1 MTRHMDITSPA
12 QSLPVYE
19 ARDFRAVS
27 GANEGDVL
35 SFAADLVLDD
45 IYALS
50 PHGVLK
56 TLEMQ
61 RGPDG
66 FRHIARGTKVG
77 RHNAVVHLDC
87 TLTLMC
93 HSGTTVE
100 AIVLVEVDEAGHADE
115 VYLLPLAPLV
125 PKTEY
130 RLVGIDTEHLAAKFA
145 EISCVSF
152 AGGTHITTGT
162 GDQRRIEDL
171 KPGDP
176 VLTRDNGVQRIR
188 CIVHSTQRAHGAFA
202 PVRIAAGTL
211 NNAND
216 LVVSPDHR
224 LFLYKRPHGLDG
236 SPSERL
242 VKAQDLV
249 NGTTVTV
256 VTGGFVDYYQL
267 VFDTHQIVYAEGIAA
282 EAMPLEE
289 QTAPQSGLSVPII
302 TPASLDGGHLRA
314 QNLPH
319 APMTASAVNPPQR
332 AAQ

>member
-1 MTRHMDITSPA
+1 MDITFPA

-45 IYALS
+45 VYGLLS
-50 PHGVLK
+50 RAELK
-56 TLEMQ
+56 TLDLQ
-61 RGPDG
+61 RRPDG
-66 FRHIARGTKVG
+66 LYRIARNSETG
-77 RHNAVVHLDC
+77 RANAIVHLDS
-87 TLTLMC
+87 TLTLMA
-93 HSGTTVE
+93 HNGVVVE
-100 AIVLVEVDEAGHADE
+100 AIVLVEVDNAGHAEE
-115 VYLLPLAPLV
+115 VYLLPLAPLLA
-125 PKTEY
+125 KTEY
-130 RLVGIDTEHLAAKFA
+130 QLVGIDTENLQAKFA

-152 AGGTHITTGT
+152 AGGTHITTGS

-188 CIVHSTQRAHGAFA
+188 CIVHSTQRALGAFA

-224 LFLYKRPHGLDG
+224 LFLYRRPDSLEGA
-236 SPSERL
+236 PSEQL
-242 VKAQDLV
+242 VEAQDLV

-256 VTGGFVDYYQL
+256 LTGGFIDYYQL

-289 QTAPQSGLSVPII
+289 QTAPLFEQSEQPHVVPA
-302 TPASLDGGHLRA
+302 TRRPGQLKAH
-314 QNLPH
+314 NLPH
-319 APMTASAVNPPQR
+319 APLAHGGSVDLPQR
-332 AAQ
+332 AAR

>member
-1 MTRHMDITSPA
+1 MDITFPA
-12 QSLPVYE
+12 QSLPIYE

-45 IYALS
+45 VYGLS
-50 PHGVLK
+50 SRADLK
-56 TLEMQ
+56 TLELY
-61 RGPDG
+61 RRPDG
-66 FRHIARGTKVG
+66 LYRIARTSDAG
-77 RHNAVVHLDC
+77 RSNAVVHLDS
-87 TLTLMC
+87 TLTLMA
-93 HSGTTVE
+93 HSGTVVD
-100 AIVLVEVDEAGHADE
+100 AIVLVEVDSAGHAEE
-115 VYLLPLAPLV
+115 VYLLPLAPLQA
-125 PKTEY
+125 KTEY
-130 RLVGIDTEHLAAKFA
+130 QLVGIDTENLQTKFA

-152 AGGTHITTGT
+152 AGGTHITTGS

-176 VLTRDNGVQRIR
+176 VLTRDNGVQPIR
-188 CIVHSTQRAHGAFA
+188 CIVHSTQRALGAFA

-224 LFLYKRPHGLDG
+224 LFLYKRPDGLDG
-236 SPSERL
+236 SPSEQL

-256 VTGGFVDYYQL
+256 LKGGFIDYYQL

-282 EAMPLEE
+282 EAMPLED
-289 QTAPQSGLSVPII
+289 QTAPVRDQSLQPHYVPDSRQSD
-302 TPASLDGGHLRA
+302 PLRA
-314 QNLPH
+314 HNLPH
-319 APMTASAVNPPQR
+319 APKTASGSVELSQR